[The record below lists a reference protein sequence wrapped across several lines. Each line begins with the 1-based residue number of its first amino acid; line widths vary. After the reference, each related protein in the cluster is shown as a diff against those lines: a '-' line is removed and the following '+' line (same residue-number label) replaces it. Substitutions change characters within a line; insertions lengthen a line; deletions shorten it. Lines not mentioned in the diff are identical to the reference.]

1 MVHMQRQTQQVSDF
15 GRHNETTKHVQS
27 RDDFLASKSS
37 KSKHFFLV
45 IVSSLLRMVLVK
57 GEVVVRL
64 GWSECPVQTVGTKW
78 LGPSELLP
86 IVARIPTKKRLGW
99 GFLRGWGGGWGCRD
113 DHTEKV

>member
-1 MVHMQRQTQQVSDF
+1 MVHMQRHTQQVRDF
-15 GRHNETTKHVQS
+15 GRHNETTKHVRS

-45 IVSSLLRMVLVK
+45 IVSGLLRMVLVK
-57 GEVVVRL
+57 GEVVVKL
-64 GWSECPVQTVGTKW
+64 GWSECPVQTDETKW

-86 IVARIPTKKRLGW
+86 IVARIPTKKRLLDGV
-99 GFLRGWGGGWGCRD
+99 FLGGGGWGCRD